1 MRHVGWIFTLLLV
14 GCGSGAEKPAKSVAA
29 NPGSQC
35 IDQARIP
42 RKPAPDAPQLMNVA
56 HILVRHA
63 GLDDA
68 GSVTRTR
75 EEACLRAMEARER
88 LLAGSDWDSVFAEYS
103 DAKGATQGELFDV
116 NQDSLEPAFADAAF
130 ALKVDELS
138 HVVESKRGF
147 HVIWRKK

>member
-1 MRHVGWIFTLLLV
+1 MRANWLFLSLAI
-14 GCGSGAEKPAKSVAA
+14 GCGAKELPAKRVAD
-29 NPGSQC
+29 NPGSRC

-42 RKPAPDAPQLMNVA
+42 RSPAPDAPQLMNVA

-75 EEACLRAMEARER
+75 EEACLRAEEARGK
-88 LLAGSDWDSVFAEYS
+88 LLAGSEWDTVFNEYS

-116 NQDSLEPAFADAAF
+116 NQSSLDPDFANAAF

>member
-1 MRHVGWIFTLLLV
+1 MRPSAWLVLLAV
-14 GCGSGAEKPAKSVAA
+14 GCGGSPEKPAKNVAD

-35 IDQARIP
+35 IDQARLP
-42 RKPAPDAPQLMNVA
+42 RKPPPDAPQRMNVA
-56 HILVRHA
+56 QILVRHA

-75 EEACLRAMEARER
+75 EEACLRANEAREK
-88 LLAGSDWDSVFAEYS
+88 LLGGAEWDVVFDEYS

-130 ALKVDELS
+130 SLKVDELS
-138 HVVESKRGF
+138 YVVESKRGF